1 MAITSDGSAS
11 SNFGAWSRSSRQTM
25 HCSACSAM
33 LIKRADFVVAVNG
46 MCKEHKVVLSKA
58 RLDVVVQV
66 AKLGKFVHSSASG

>member
-33 LIKRADFVVAVNG
+33 LIKRVNLVVAVNSV
-46 MCKEHKVVLSKA
+46 CKEHKVVLSIA
-58 RLDVVVQV
+58 RLGVVVQV
-66 AKLGKFVHSSASG
+66 AELGKFLRSSGSG

>member
-1 MAITSDGSAS
+1 
-11 SNFGAWSRSSRQTM
+11 
-25 HCSACSAM
+25 M

-46 MCKEHKVVLSKA
+46 MCKEHKVVLSIA